1 MRKYPVVGRGMTK
14 NTSVGIRATGLGRL
28 SYNSL
33 QLNLR
38 GNCMSYVI
46 ASDDNRFDYDVLN
59 KNLVIVDFYAR
70 WCEPCKQMA
79 PILEKVAREGYGEFG
94 VVKIDIDE
102 NKYLSERYN
111 IRSIP
116 TLVLFVKGT
125 EVARH
130 TGATD
135 KGFFAH
141 WLKEYGI

>member
-1 MRKYPVVGRGMTK
+1 
-14 NTSVGIRATGLGRL
+14 
-28 SYNSL
+28 
-33 QLNLR
+33 
-38 GNCMSYVI
+38 MSYVI

-59 KNLVIVDFYAR
+59 KNLVIVDFYAS

-79 PILEKVAREGYGEFG
+79 PILEEVARDGYGEFG

-125 EVARH
+125 EVTRH
-130 TGATD
+130 TGATS
-135 KGFFAH
+135 KGFCAE

>member
-1 MRKYPVVGRGMTK
+1 
-14 NTSVGIRATGLGRL
+14 
-28 SYNSL
+28 
-33 QLNLR
+33 
-38 GNCMSYVI
+38 MSYVI
-46 ASDDNRFDYDVLN
+46 ASDDNKFDYDVLN
-59 KNLVIVDFYAR
+59 KNLVIVDFYAN

-79 PILEKVAREGYGEFG
+79 PILEEVARDGYGEVG

-125 EVARH
+125 EVARQ
-130 TGATD
+130 TGATG
-135 KGFFAH
+135 KGFFAE

>member
-1 MRKYPVVGRGMTK
+1 MGHDEKHLCWYKSSRFRQAV
-14 NTSVGIRATGLGRL
+14 
-28 SYNSL
+28 L
-33 QLNLR
+33 QQPPPNLR
-38 GNCMSYVI
+38 GNSMSYVI

-59 KNLVIVDFYAR
+59 KNLVIVDFYAS

-79 PILEKVAREGYGEFG
+79 PILEEVARDGYGDFS

-102 NKYLSERYN
+102 NKYLSERYD
-111 IRSIP
+111 IKSIP

-130 TGATD
+130 TGATN
-135 KGFFAH
+135 KEFFAP

>member
-1 MRKYPVVGRGMTK
+1 MTTK
-14 NTSVGIRATGLGRL
+14 NVTDENFETEVVKSAKPTL
-28 SYNSL
+28 
-33 QLNLR
+33 
-38 GNCMSYVI
+38 
-46 ASDDNRFDYDVLN
+46 
-59 KNLVIVDFYAR
+59 VDFWAE

-130 TGATD
+130 TGATN

>member
-1 MRKYPVVGRGMTK
+1 MHSVFCRGFWKK
-14 NTSVGIRATGLGRL
+14 NTPVSNYANRFRQAVLKQPPT
-28 SYNSL
+28 
-33 QLNLR
+33 NLR

-59 KNLVIVDFYAR
+59 KNLVIVDFFAR
-70 WCEPCKQMA
+70 WCEPCKRMA

-94 VVKIDIDE
+94 VVKVDIDE

>member
-1 MRKYPVVGRGMTK
+1 
-14 NTSVGIRATGLGRL
+14 
-28 SYNSL
+28 
-33 QLNLR
+33 
-38 GNCMSYVI
+38 MSYVI

-59 KNLVIVDFYAR
+59 KNLVIVDFYAS

-79 PILEKVAREGYGEFG
+79 PILEEVARDGYGEFG

-111 IRSIP
+111 IKSIP

-130 TGATD
+130 TGATS
-135 KGFFAH
+135 KAFFAE
-141 WLKEYGI
+141 WLKDYGI